1 MFSARRV
8 TPTCRD
14 LLVSLRGDVPESAV
28 RICNRLPPP
37 PICRS
42 IQILPFL
49 VRTAIRLPKLT
60 ATVALVVLFALAYTG
75 FLVVGVLADQLG
87 TGRFVAGLLLGAL
100 FARFPWISNGKPR
113 IVGLLPKPVR
123 RPLIVGILTLC
134 LLHFVWQGDYVAA
147 VLIGVTTA
155 FLLTF
160 PWLRR
165 AIFDRLLGAVFKFTG
180 RNPAKP
186 TDDTVIDGEF
196 REKKE

>member
-1 MFSARRV
+1 M
-8 TPTCRD
+8 
-14 LLVSLRGDVPESAV
+14 
-28 RICNRLPPP
+28 
-37 PICRS
+37 
-42 IQILPFL
+42 
-49 VRTAIRLPKLT
+49 PKLT
-60 ATVALVVLFALAYTG
+60 AAVALSVLAALAGTMTYTG

-87 TGRFVAGLLLGAL
+87 TGRFIAGLLLGVL

-123 RPLIVGILTLC
+123 RPLIVGILAFC
-134 LLHFVWQGDYVAA
+134 LLHFVWQGDYVPA
-147 VLIGVTTA
+147 LFIGFTTA

-165 AIFDRLLGAVFKFTG
+165 VIFDRLFGSIFKFTG
-180 RNPAKP
+180 RNPVKP

>member
-1 MFSARRV
+1 M
-8 TPTCRD
+8 
-14 LLVSLRGDVPESAV
+14 
-28 RICNRLPPP
+28 
-37 PICRS
+37 
-42 IQILPFL
+42 
-49 VRTAIRLPKLT
+49 AIRMPKL
-60 ATVALVVLFALAYTG
+60 AAAAALSVLVVLAGMMAYTG

-123 RPLIVGILTLC
+123 RPLMVTILALCIV
-134 LLHFVWQGDYVAA
+134 HFVWQGDYVPA
-147 VLIGVTTA
+147 LCTGFTTA
-155 FLLTF
+155 FLLTL

-165 AIFDRLLGAVFKFTG
+165 VIFDRLLGSVFKFAG
-180 RNPAKP
+180 RHPEKG